1 MADAPET
8 TTEEA
13 AAAAPRKK
21 PGLMTLVK
29 ALAFISVIVLIELA
43 CASMFFPSEE
53 ETEQIAEKLAAAEAA
68 QDLEQVEG
76 SDTEESS
83 TGTITMRDMR
93 EVPLGSYHVPT
104 YNQKTGTSLNVDFE
118 LYGTVLADEES
129 EFFQLYEAN
138 QVRIREQVLV
148 TIRSSELTDL
158 TDSGLGLIKRKILE
172 KTNRALGK
180 PLLHEAVFSEYSFV
194 ER

>member
-1 MADAPET
+1 MAESPEPNTDA
-8 TTEEA
+8 A
-13 AAAAPRKK
+13 DSVAPPKK

-29 ALAFISVIVLIELA
+29 AVAFISVIVLIEIA

-53 ETEQIAEKLAAAEAA
+53 ETEIIAEKLAAAEAA
-68 QDLEQVEG
+68 KDPELMEG
-76 SDTEESS
+76 TETEEEDA
-83 TGTITMRDMR
+83 GTIAMRDMR

-129 EFFQLYEAN
+129 EFFHLYEAN

-180 PLLHEAVFSEYSFV
+180 PLLHEAVFSEYSFI

>member
-1 MADAPET
+1 MADSPET
-8 TTEEA
+8 TTEQA
-13 AAAAPRKK
+13 AEAAPRKK
-21 PGLMTLVK
+21 PGIMTLVK

-53 ETEQIAEKLAAAEAA
+53 ETEQIAEKLAVAEAA
-68 QDLEQVEG
+68 QDPEQLEGTE
-76 SDTEESS
+76 SEES
-83 TGTITMRDMR
+83 TAAGTFAMRDMK

-118 LYGTVLADEES
+118 LFGTVLADEES
-129 EFFQLYEAN
+129 EFFHLYEAN

-148 TIRSSELTDL
+148 TTS
-158 TDSGLGLIKRKILE
+158 
-172 KTNRALGK
+172 RALGK
-180 PLLHEAVFSEYSFV
+180 PLLHEAGFSEYSFV